1 MPTKMFDIHPHIIS
15 PDTQRYP
22 VSPLG
27 GKRSTWSIERPI
39 TFEQLVAAMDEA
51 GVAKAA
57 IVHSSTVY
65 GYNNDYVADVMAN
78 HAGRF
83 TGVFSVDILADDA
96 PAKIRYWVS
105 RNLTGLRI
113 YSGGSNIAMQ
123 TRLDDPR
130 SFAAWECVQD
140 LGITVAVSLFP
151 AKLPELLVMIKR
163 YPKVRIV
170 IDGLFRA
177 PIDEGP
183 PYTGCAYVFDLARYE
198 NVYLKLSTNNVR
210 ASRRDKGTPESFFPR
225 LVAEL
230 GARRIAWCSNYPASK
245 GNLPEMVNEAQTAL
259 AVLSA
264 ADQEWIF
271 HRTAETLY
279 PALADQQIARA
290 TAGLSPAA

>member
-22 VSPLG
+22 ASPLG
-27 GKRSTWSIERPI
+27 GKRSAWSIERPV

-65 GYNNDYVADVMAN
+65 GFNNDYVADVIAD

-83 TGVFSVDILADDA
+83 TGVFSVDVLAEDA

-105 RNLTGLRI
+105 RKLTGLRI
-113 YSGGSNIAMQ
+113 YSGGSNITMD

-130 SFAAWECVQD
+130 SFPAWECAQD
-140 LGITVAVSLFP
+140 LGITVCVSLFP
-151 AKLPELLVMIKR
+151 AKLPELLVMIRR
-163 YPKVRIV
+163 YPNVRVV
-170 IDGLFRA
+170 IDGLLKP
-177 PIDEGP
+177 PIEEGP
-183 PYTGCAYVFDLARYE
+183 PYRGSEYVFDLARYP
-198 NVYLKLSTNNVR
+198 NVFLKLSTNNVR
-210 ASRRDKGTPESFFPR
+210 TSRRGNATPESFFAR

-230 GARRIAWCSNYPASK
+230 GASRIAWCSNFPASK
-245 GNLPEMVNEAQTAL
+245 GTLMQMVSEAKEAL
-259 AVLSA
+259 AALSA

-279 PALADQQIARA
+279 PALCDSQE
-290 TAGLSPAA
+290 